1 MKVSTKPL
9 SKVFVKSAI
18 ALAILFFLP
27 LVAGAQIQ
35 ITLKDSF
42 IEKFKDRATVDT
54 TFTVDKAHKQAN
66 PASKDGDL
74 HVAGRAPKEVGLPIV
89 AEIMNARDEDAAV
102 QAIHA
107 AEQTHQAVKLSG
119 AWRIWCEHGG
129 ESKQVQGMKLDTPFT
144 TTNPD
149 HVFEVHPIISI
160 DGKSV
165 AESLKPIIGFPTK
178 DAEQAFNSYENKKCQ
193 IIPNG
198 AKKTTTIVTSMG
210 GFNYVEFRIKL
221 HSAPIQVA
229 DGMIVFATVMRLR
242 QPADPPGD
250 ENEEDDAVLV
260 RNRLM
265 VFVKGTAPEARV
277 KNLKK
282 DDVLHVLGIPRISLK
297 LVSVRKK
304 LAKTTPGILTWNL
317 PYEMLIAAVY
327 DN

>member
-1 MKVSTKPL
+1 MKVNTKPL
-9 SKVFVKSAI
+9 SKVFLKSAI

-27 LVAGAQIQ
+27 LAAGAQIQ

-54 TFTVDKAHKQAN
+54 TFTVDKAHKQPN

-74 HVAGRAPKEVGLPIV
+74 HVAGRAPKEVGLAIV
-89 AEIMNARDEDAAV
+89 AEIMNAKDEDAAV

-107 AEQTHQAVKLSG
+107 AEQTHQPVKLTG

-129 ESKQVQGMKLDTPFT
+129 ESKQIQGAKLDPFD

-149 HVFEVHPIISI
+149 HVFEIHPILSL

-165 AESLKPIIGFPTK
+165 AESLKPIVGFPTK
-178 DAEQAFNSYENKKCQ
+178 DAEQAFTSYENKKCQ

-221 HSAPIQVA
+221 HSAPFQVA
-229 DGMIVFATVMRLR
+229 DGMMVFATVMRLR
-242 QPADPPGD
+242 EPGD
-250 ENEEDDAVLV
+250 QPGSENEEDDAVLV

-265 VFVKGTAPEARV
+265 VFAKGTAPEARV
-277 KNLKK
+277 KDLKK
-282 DDVLHVLGIPRISLK
+282 DDILHVLGIPRISLK
-297 LVSVRKK
+297 LVSVRKQK
-304 LAKTTPGILTWNL
+304 AKTTPGILTWNL
-317 PYEMLIAAVY
+317 PYEMLIVGVY

>member
-1 MKVSTKPL
+1 MKVNTKPL
-9 SKVFVKSAI
+9 SRVLVKSAI
-18 ALAILFFLP
+18 ALAIPFFLP

-54 TFTVDKAHKQAN
+54 TFTVDKAHRQPN

-74 HVAGRAPKEVGLPIV
+74 HVAGRAPKEVGLAIV

-107 AEQTHQAVKLSG
+107 AEQTHQPVKLSG

-129 ESKQVQGMKLDTPFT
+129 ESKQIQGATLAPFD

-149 HVFEVHPIISI
+149 HVFEIHPIVSL
-160 DGKSV
+160 GGRSV
-165 AESLKPIIGFPTK
+165 ADSLKPIVGFTTK
-178 DAEQAFNSYENKKCQ
+178 DAEQAFTSYENKKCQ

-221 HSAPIQVA
+221 HSAPFQVA
-229 DGMIVFATVMRLR
+229 DGMMVFATVMRLR
-242 QPADPPGD
+242 DPADQPGS

-265 VFVKGTAPEARV
+265 VFVKGTSPEARV
-277 KNLKK
+277 KDLKK
-282 DDVLHVLGIPRISLK
+282 DDVLHVLGVPRISLK
-297 LVSVRKK
+297 LVSVRKQK
-304 LAKTTPGILTWNL
+304 AKTTPGILTWNL
-317 PYEMLIAAVY
+317 PYEMLIVGVY